1 MAQPEWGIFADGE
14 CIEDGLYSLAQAE
27 VAAKEMLRTDHES
40 GDTDVRAD
48 YYHVELLCPDH
59 EGQPKDGCELCDAE
73 PEEQRAPKAG
83 RRSSPRGP
91 AHRGS
96 HGA

>member
-14 CIEDGLYSLAQAE
+14 CIEDGLYSLNQAE
-27 VAAKEMLRTDHES
+27 AAAKKMLRTDHES

-48 YYHVELLCPDH
+48 YYSVALLCPDH
-59 EGQPKDGCELCDAE
+59 EGQPKNGCELCDDE
-73 PEEQRAPKAG
+73 PKEERAPKVG
-83 RRSSPRGP
+83 RRSSPHHR
-91 AHRGS
+91 AHRGP